1 MATINI
7 TSDQLDS
14 GKLDAIRAFL
24 KAMKIKFEI
33 SNDYDIPKK
42 HKDIV
47 LDRIKKSDSKKLV
60 KWADVK
66 DKFDGI

>member
-14 GKLDAIRAFL
+14 AKLDAIKAFL

-33 SNDYDIPKK
+33 SNDYDIPQK
-42 HKDIV
+42 HKDLV
-47 LDRIKKSDSKKLV
+47 LDRIKKGGSC
-60 KWADVK
+60 
-66 DKFDGI
+66 GG